1 MILAILA
8 IWWAFY
14 VYHKAISMPL
24 FNFKSKPNCNIQYKF
39 IFDHFLNY
47 ADRLRAACHIFPIST
62 YQKVTCQKSA
72 NGFVFK
78 NGIVHKCLY
87 RLYRNICTK
96 FIFFFWSFCKIEMHG
111 GRNTWVISTFEKL
124 LPACAWLVLLC
135 TDSTILGQKLT
146 KNPLKIKTILTKKQ
160 KYFGI
165 KIPKKI

>member
-72 NGFVFK
+72 NGFVSK

-87 RLYRNICTK
+87 RFQCVE
-96 FIFFFWSFCKIEMHG
+96 IFVQSSYFSSEVFAKLRFEMHG
-111 GRNTWVISTFEKL
+111 ARRPQYLSH
-124 LPACAWLVLLC
+124 
-135 TDSTILGQKLT
+135 
-146 KNPLKIKTILTKKQ
+146 
-160 KYFGI
+160 KYFWKTFTGVCLTGVAMYWLYNFKA
-165 KIPKKI
+165 KIL

>member
-62 YQKVTCQKSA
+62 YQKVTCQKSG
-72 NGFVFK
+72 NGIVFK

-87 RLYRNICTK
+87 RFQCVEIFVHIFLLK
-96 FIFFFWSFCKIEMHG
+96 FLQNWDARRPQYLSH
-111 GRNTWVISTFEKL
+111 
-124 LPACAWLVLLC
+124 
-135 TDSTILGQKLT
+135 
-146 KNPLKIKTILTKKQ
+146 
-160 KYFGI
+160 KYFWKTFTGVCLTGVAMYWLYNFRA
-165 KIPKKI
+165 KID